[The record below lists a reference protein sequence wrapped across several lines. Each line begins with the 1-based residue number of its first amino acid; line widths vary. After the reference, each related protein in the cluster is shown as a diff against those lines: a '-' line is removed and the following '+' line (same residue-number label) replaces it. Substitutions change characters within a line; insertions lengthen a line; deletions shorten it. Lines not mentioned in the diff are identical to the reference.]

1 VTEVDVEDT
10 AGTEDSVETSES
22 EKKGKRAKL
31 PAGYGAPIQFAHAL
45 TERLTNEGRT
55 DKLDEDGKFR
65 PQLVYSYIKSK
76 SKVDPFPVHYV
87 DADGNEYDS
96 ADGDEVR
103 PALLLDAE
111 GNFTE
116 AMEWWDRK
124 EERKAASAA
133 KAKEK
138 AEKKASK
145 TEASNDAVA
154 ADEPHAEV
162 EEAE

>member
-10 AGTEDSVETSES
+10 VGTEDGVESETG

-31 PAGYGAPIQFAHAL
+31 PEGYGAPIQFAHAL
-45 TERLTNEGRT
+45 TERLTKEGRT
-55 DKLDEDGKFR
+55 DKLDEDGRFR

-96 ADGDEVR
+96 PDGENVR
-103 PALLLDAE
+103 PALLLDSD

-124 EERKAASAA
+124 EQRKADAAA
-133 KAKEK
+133 KKAEK
-138 AEKKASK
+138 AEKKATK
-145 TEASNDAVA
+145 TEASSDAVA
-154 ADEPHAEV
+154 AEEPGTV